1 MFIYDDS
8 FLSLKQ
14 ILAAS
19 QAVTK
24 NNKDI
29 IWNKLE
35 STSGIRQY
43 PTIKDSNLTVSEDK
57 QYSHAASFNTTKM
70 SDIHD
75 LGSDILHTFA
85 KKHGI
90 EIKETLRIKANILN
104 KTNKKDHIHPPHTDM
119 NIPHMVL
126 LYYVNDSDGNTIIFN
141 EKYCFEETPILTIDK
156 VITPK
161 AGSAILFD
169 GLTYHSSSSPKNTK
183 ERIVLNINWLES

>member
-14 ILAAS
+14 ILAIDK
-19 QAVTK
+19 AVTK
-24 NNKDI
+24 NNKNI
-29 IWNKLE
+29 VWHARE
-35 STSGIRQY
+35 STSGISQY
-43 PTIKDSNLTVSEDK
+43 PKLKNNNITISEDE
-57 QYSHAASFNTTKM
+57 QYVHSASFHENKI
-70 SDIHD
+70 SEIHD
-75 LGSDILHTFA
+75 FGVDILNTFA

-90 EIKETLRIKANILN
+90 EVKKILRIKANILN
-104 KTNKKDHIHPPHTDM
+104 KTNKKDHIHPPHIDM

-141 EKYCFEETPILTIDK
+141 EKYCYEEITTLTVDK

-161 AGSAILFD
+161 AGSAIIFD

-183 ERIVLNINWLES
+183 ERIVLNINYE